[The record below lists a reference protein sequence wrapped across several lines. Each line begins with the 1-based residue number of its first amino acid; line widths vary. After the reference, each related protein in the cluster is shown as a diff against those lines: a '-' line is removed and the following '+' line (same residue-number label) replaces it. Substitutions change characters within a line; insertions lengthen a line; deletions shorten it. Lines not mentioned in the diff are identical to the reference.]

1 MARIA
6 KSTEEKVVAIEA
18 KIAKKKE
25 EIVKLEEQKA
35 HLLNPVSMKDVIAK
49 AKEAGYTPK
58 DIAKKLGL
66 EVE

>member
-1 MARIA
+1 MARVV
-6 KSTEEKVVAIEA
+6 KSAEEKIAAIET

-25 EIVKLEEQKA
+25 EIVKLEEQKT

-49 AKEAGYTPK
+49 AKEAGYTAK

-66 EVE
+66 EIE